1 MSLCWLPFWFLS
13 ATKNCLTK
21 FFKWSL
27 QFSALYHR
35 QYNKTLR
42 VSSFSLNLIIHTIA
56 KRWRKKSFFK
66 KIDIWNV
73 MLGLVIFLQAS
84 GLAFADSLKVKHC
97 YCTRNCL
104 HLTKLVVLIT
114 NVNFNNK
121 QHFLYRRGI
130 SAFVYSCLVT
140 RGWPDDLNRL
150 WELTWPWSVQ
160 QDNVVCQIQVFTQH
174 TKKALSPLQ
183 NKILLASHSSTKTSW
198 W

>member
-1 MSLCWLPFWFLS
+1 MFLS
-13 ATKNCLTK
+13 ANKNCLIK

-27 QFSALYHR
+27 QYTALYQR
-35 QYNKTLR
+35 QYNQTLR

-56 KRWRKKSFFK
+56 KRWK

-73 MLGLVIFLQAS
+73 MLGLVIFLQTS

-97 YCTRNCL
+97 YCSRNYL

-121 QHFLYRRGI
+121 QHFLYMRGI

-150 WELTWPWSVQ
+150 WELPWPWSVQ
-160 QDNVVCQIQVFTQH
+160 QNNVVCQIQVFTQH
-174 TKKALSPLQ
+174 TKKALSLLQ
-183 NKILLASHSSTKTSW
+183 NKILLESHSSTKTSW